1 MKISI
6 IFFFTLFFLNNYLSS
21 SISNKIIVKVGN
33 EIITQ
38 HELEN
43 KINTTLVLSK
53 QEIKQENIDKIKSQS
68 LKTLINLKLKNDE
81 LKKYNL
87 EINQLAIN
95 EHLFKISKN
104 LDIKITELE
113 NFFLLKGINYEYYI
127 NELETE
133 FLWRKLVFQLFAS
146 KINIVDSEVEEEL
159 NVIKNKKEK
168 IIEFKLAEIEVNFE
182 KNDKQKLINEIK
194 DSIEQDGFSSTVS
207 KYSISSSNLNDGV
220 IGWVNVNALNNV
232 IRDKIKLLD
241 AGMISQEII
250 IANSLFFFKVLDKKI
265 TEVSQNLKLDKL
277 KEDLIN
283 KKKNDLLNLYSSSYL
298 SKKKKNTLIELL

>member
-6 IFFFTLFFLNNYLSS
+6 ITFFTLFFLNTYLNS

-43 KINTTLVLSK
+43 KINTTLILSK
-53 QEIKQENIDKIKSQS
+53 QEIKQENIDKIKSKS

-95 EHLFKISKN
+95 EHLLKISQSLN
-104 LDIKITELE
+104 IKIAELE
-113 NFFLLKGINYEYYI
+113 NFFLLNGINYEYYI
-127 NELETE
+127 KEIETE
-133 FLWRKLVFQLFAS
+133 FLWRRLIFQLFAS
-146 KINIVDSEVEEEL
+146 KINIVESEVEAEL
-159 NVIKNKKEK
+159 NLIKNAKEK
-168 IIEFKLAEIEVNFE
+168 IIEFKLAEIEVNFKE
-182 KNDKQKLINEIK
+182 NDKQKLIKEIK
-194 DSIEQDGFSSTVS
+194 DSIEKKGFSSTVS

-220 IGWVNVNALNNV
+220 IGWVNVNALSNV

-241 AGMISQEII
+241 EGMISQEIV
-250 IANSLFFFKVLDKKI
+250 IANSLFFFKILDKKV
-265 TEVSQNLKLDKL
+265 TEVSQNFKLDKL

>member
-6 IFFFTLFFLNNYLSS
+6 ITFFTLFFLNTYLNS

-43 KINTTLVLSK
+43 KINTTLILSK
-53 QEIKQENIDKIKSQS
+53 QEIKQENIDKIKRQS

-95 EHLFKISKN
+95 EHLLKISQSLN
-104 LDIKITELE
+104 IKIAELE
-113 NFFLLKGINYEYYI
+113 NFFLLNGINYEYYI
-127 NELETE
+127 KELETE
-133 FLWRKLVFQLFAS
+133 FLWRRLIFQLFAS
-146 KINIVDSEVEEEL
+146 KINIVESEVEAEL
-159 NVIKNKKEK
+159 NVIKNAKEK

-182 KNDKQKLINEIK
+182 ENDKQKLIKEIK
-194 DSIEQDGFSSTVS
+194 ESIEKKGFSSTVS

-220 IGWVNVNALNNV
+220 IGWVNVNALSNV

-241 AGMISQEII
+241 EGMISQEII
-250 IANSLFFFKVLDKKI
+250 IANSLFFFKILDKKI
-265 TEVSQNLKLDKL
+265 TEVSQNFKLDKL

-283 KKKNDLLNLYSSSYL
+283 RKKNDLLNLYSSSYL

>member
-1 MKISI
+1 M
-6 IFFFTLFFLNNYLSS
+6 FFLNNYLSS